1 MNISTRAR
9 VQTGDNVLIGGFIV
23 TGNDPKKVIA
33 RAIGPS
39 LKVNDIPVPGRLAD
53 PMLALHDES
62 GAQVDFNDN
71 WRDSPQRT
79 EIESS
84 TLAPGDDREAAIVR
98 TLVPG
103 RYTAIVRGKGN
114 DTGIALVEVY
124 DRDGAAKSQMA
135 NISTRGFVETG
146 DNVMIGGFIVGNQNA
161 PTKIVVRA
169 IGPSLTGKRVP
180 GALEDPLLELHD
192 GNGAIFA
199 INDNWRDDPGA
210 TEIQSK
216 QLAPTDERESATLQ
230 TLAPGNYTAIVR
242 GEKNAT
248 GVALVEVYHIGNP

>member
-9 VQTGDNVLIGGFIV
+9 VQGGDNVLIGGFIV
-23 TGNDPKKVIA
+23 TGSDPKKVIL
-33 RAIGPS
+33 RAIAPS
-39 LKVNDIPVPGRLAD
+39 LRTNGAPVPGRLAD
-53 PMLALHDES
+53 PTLELHDES
-62 GAQVDFNDN
+62 GAQIDFNDN
-71 WRDSPQRT
+71 WKDSPQRA

-84 TLAPGDDREAAIVR
+84 PLAPGDDRESAMAR
-98 TLVPG
+98 TLAPG
-103 RYTAIVRGKGN
+103 KYTAIIRGKGS

-124 DRDGAAKSQMA
+124 DRDGASNSQMA

-146 DNVMIGGFIVGNQNA
+146 DNIMIGGFIVGNQNA
-161 PTKIVVRA
+161 PTKIVARA

-192 GNGAIFA
+192 GNGALFA

-216 QLAPTDERESATLQ
+216 GLAPGDERESATLQ

-242 GEKNAT
+242 GVKNAT
-248 GVALVEVYHIGNP
+248 GLALAEVYNVP

>member
-9 VQTGDNVLIGGFIV
+9 VQGGDNVLIGGFIV
-23 TGNDPKKVIA
+23 TGNDPEKVIL

-39 LKVNDIPVPGRLAD
+39 LAANGAPVPGRLAD
-53 PMLALHDES
+53 PTLELHDES
-62 GAQVDFNDN
+62 GAQIDFNDN
-71 WRDSPQRT
+71 WKDSPKRA

-84 TLAPGDDREAAIVR
+84 TLAPTDDREAVIVR

-114 DTGIALVEVY
+114 DTGIAVVEAY
-124 DRDGAAKSQMA
+124 DRDGASNSQMA

-146 DNVMIGGFIVGNQNA
+146 DNVMIGGFIIGNQSA

-169 IGPSLTGKRVP
+169 IGPSLTGKGVP

-216 QLAPTDERESATLQ
+216 QLAPTDEREAATLQ

-242 GEKNAT
+242 GGKNTT
-248 GVALVEVYHIGNP
+248 GVGLVEVYNVP

>member
-23 TGNDPKKVIA
+23 TGNDPKTVIV
-33 RAIGPS
+33 RAIAPS
-39 LKVNDIPVPGRLAD
+39 LRVNNTPVPGRLAD
-53 PMLALHDES
+53 PTLELHDES

-71 WRDSPQRT
+71 WKDSPQRA

-84 TLAPGDDREAAIVR
+84 TLAPGDDREAVIVR
-98 TLVPG
+98 TLAPG
-103 RYTAIVRGKGN
+103 RYTAIVRGKGS

-169 IGPSLTGKRVP
+169 IGPSLTGKGVP

-216 QLAPTDERESATLQ
+216 RLAPTDERESATLQ
-230 TLAPGNYTAIVR
+230 TIAPGNYTAIVR
-242 GEKNAT
+242 GVKNVT
-248 GVALVEVYHIGNP
+248 GVALVEVYNVP